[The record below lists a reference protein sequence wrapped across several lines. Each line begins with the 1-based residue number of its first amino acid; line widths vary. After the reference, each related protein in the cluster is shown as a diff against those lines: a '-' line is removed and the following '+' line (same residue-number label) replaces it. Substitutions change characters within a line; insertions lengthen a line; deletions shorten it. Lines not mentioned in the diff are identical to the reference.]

1 VSSFPEVVRRVL
13 LPAARLAALLA
24 LALPGQSA
32 TIKLPGSTV
41 VRLELQ
47 QNITSAYTE
56 PESPVYFRVVD
67 DVLAEGAVA
76 IRKGTLVVG
85 RITSADAR
93 RMMGVSGRL
102 GLDVRFVPAVDG
114 QQIRVLGS
122 AVRAGRSRDDAVVG
136 WSLFWGIGGL
146 MTHGVNAHL
155 ERGAIIEAQV
165 LSDRRIDASVPVA
178 LPPAP
183 TAAALSAVVLGH
195 KMPGSSSKQ
204 LRLNLEKNPLTG
216 AVTFRFQWPDDL
228 AADPLATMELLG
240 VNGVDIP
247 VPVPGLVLKADEVAF
262 GPWKLAQYCV
272 DGVNSL
278 HFHGISHS
286 GVVVDYNDSLEVIFL
301 K

>member
-1 VSSFPEVVRRVL
+1 MSSIPDVVRRIL
-13 LPAARLAALLA
+13 MPAARFAVLLA
-24 LALPGQSA
+24 IALPGQSA
-32 TIKLPGSTV
+32 TIKLSGSTV

-56 PESPVYFRVVD
+56 PESPVYFRVAD

-85 RITSADAR
+85 KITSADAR

-155 ERGAIIEAQV
+155 ERGVIIEAQV

-178 LPPAP
+178 LPPAS
-183 TAAALSAVVLGH
+183 TAATLSAVVLSH

-216 AVTFRFQWPDDL
+216 AVTFKFQWPDNL
-228 AADPLATMELLG
+228 AADPLATMELLD
-240 VNGVDIP
+240 VNGVE
-247 VPVPGLVLKADEVAF
+247 VPASVPGLVLKADEVAF
-262 GPWKLAQYCV
+262 GPWKVAQYCV
-272 DGVNSL
+272 DGVNAL

-286 GVVVDYNDSLEVIFL
+286 GVVVDYNDSLEVRFL